1 MSKQEKPR
9 VVQQK
14 DNRGGRREGAGRPH
28 GSKNIYSSESVKKL
42 ESLGFD
48 PIEKTVEM
56 FYEVRDAIQL
66 LEAEG
71 KTTSGAYAQLQ
82 TTLGTLIN
90 NLMRYG
96 YRQVPEKQ
104 EISVEQKQPLAVK
117 LNLPGRKLDD

>member
-1 MSKQEKPR
+1 MSEQEKP
-9 VVQQK
+9 QG
-14 DNRGGRREGAGRPH
+14 RGGRREGAGRPH
-28 GSKNIYSSESVKKL
+28 GSKNIYSSESVRKL
-42 ESLGFD
+42 EALGFD

-56 FYEVRDAIQL
+56 FYEVKQAIAL